1 MSWYKLYEG
10 GEYDIFVYKRSGGQ
24 FEFTGRYTVW
34 VATYVVSCLG
44 DGDSTL
50 TPYGWIY
57 NYCFCVENFGGKKWG
72 QEVFVLK
79 LKSVMK
85 VFRTKNLHINV
96 GENREKWN
104 KVCKII

>member
-1 MSWYKLYEG
+1 M
-10 GEYDIFVYKRSGGQ
+10 
-24 FEFTGRYTVW
+24 
-34 VATYVVSCLG
+34 
-44 DGDSTL
+44 
-50 TPYGWIY
+50 
-57 NYCFCVENFGGKKWG
+57 ENFGGKKWG

-96 GENREKWN
+96 GENGEKWN